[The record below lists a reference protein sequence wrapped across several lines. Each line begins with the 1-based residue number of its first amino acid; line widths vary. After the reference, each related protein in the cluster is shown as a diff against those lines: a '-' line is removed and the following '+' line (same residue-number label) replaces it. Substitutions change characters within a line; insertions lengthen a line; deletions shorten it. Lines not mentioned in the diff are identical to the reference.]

1 MSTVKNV
8 KKSSTAI
15 VLTPALLT
23 LASELAIGLHSDN
36 MNMSLAQDSHV
47 KTFEGLADTLLMAL
61 QPNPDIAIDY
71 HAFKNVKAKVIDIF
85 TTAKDAKGFGYKQST
100 ADKLWSDFTI
110 WLTANRDFEKPKAPS
125 KSAISNAK
133 VSAELALIAD
143 KDLAPMMLA
152 SAKSEDYPRAQ
163 ALRKEIVK
171 RQKVQIQKIKREE
184 GKETTA
190 LKNTLKKWIST
201 LDVNQVSALA
211 WLKANPK
218 SFAEIVQTANKK

>member
-23 LASELAIGLHSDN
+23 LASELASGLHSDN

-47 KTFEGLADTLLMAL
+47 KTFEGLADTLLMTL

-133 VSAELALIAD
+133 LSAELAKIPYEEL
-143 KDLAPMMLA
+143 LPMMLA
-152 SAKSEDYPRAQ
+152 SSKSADFTRAR
-163 ALRKEIVK
+163 ALQKEIARHDKVK
-171 RQKVQIQKIKREE
+171 AQEIKREE
-184 GKETTA
+184 GKEITA
-190 LKNTLKKWIST
+190 LKNTLKKWVST